1 MGHGGKSR
9 RRQTG
14 KQGKLVAVEEIL
26 QVLMTQLDM
35 PEDTQAKV
43 KVFEVW
49 EEVAGNAAAHSNAF
63 RFRGSTLV
71 VEVDSPV
78 WLNELSMRKTEIL
91 NRLEKAAGEKVV
103 EDIRFETKKKRRE

>member
-1 MGHGGKSR
+1 MNHSGKSR
-9 RRQTG
+9 GRG
-14 KQGKLVAVEEIL
+14 KGKRGELTAVEEIL
-26 QVLMTQLDM
+26 QSLMTQLDM

-49 EEVAGNAAAHSNAF
+49 EEVAGNAAVHSNAF

-91 NRLEKAAGEKVV
+91 NRLERAAGERVV
-103 EDIRFETKKKRRE
+103 TDIRFETKKKRRE

>member
-1 MGHGGKSR
+1 MDHGGKSSGR
-9 RRQTG
+9 RTG
-14 KQGKLVAVEEIL
+14 KRGKLTAVEEIL
-26 QVLMTQLDM
+26 QVLMTRLDM

-63 RFRGSTLV
+63 RFRGTTLV

-91 NRLEKAAGEKVV
+91 NRLERTTGERIVT
-103 EDIRFETKKKRRE
+103 DIRFEMKKKRRE